1 MSNESSTK
9 FFSKPTIIAITT
21 GLFASALWEKVFS
34 PILDATYLI
43 FLDIAKVFSDTIAT
57 STYRQISLGFRES
70 YSFTSQIVFITTIIY
85 LLWFLILN
93 FLSLRSKLLKKE
105 SGNQKSK
112 VKKIPKAWPI
122 TTVSL
127 ILTLLTIY
135 VVSREVY
142 IHNCISRTTANIEI
156 IAPYISDYDCKM
168 LNSRF
173 RSLSSEED
181 YYSLTQDIKD
191 IANQNDLFL
200 HE

>member
-1 MSNESSTK
+1 MSNESSDK
-9 FFSKPTIIAITT
+9 FFSKPTVIAIAT
-21 GLFASALWEKVFS
+21 GLLASALWEKAIS
-34 PILDATYLI
+34 PILDATYLV

-70 YSFTSQIVFITTIIY
+70 YSFTSIIMFMAIILY
-85 LLWFLILN
+85 LLWFLILS
-93 FLSLRSKLLKKE
+93 FLSLRSKLLKNE

-112 VKKIPKAWPI
+112 EKKLPKVWPI

-127 ILTLLTIY
+127 IMTLLSIY
-135 VVSREVY
+135 VISREVY

-156 IAPYISDYDCKM
+156 VSPYISDYEYKM

-173 RSLSSEED
+173 HSLSSEED
-181 YYSLTQDIKD
+181 YSSLTQDIKD
-191 IANQNDLFL
+191 IANQYGLFL